1 MDLAQK
7 TLEIIS
13 KVSGKPT
20 SAIEP
25 GQNLMADLGIDSPKS
40 LQLLMDLE
48 ENLNIE
54 ISDDAAAGLE
64 TVGDILNFVQTQS

>member
-13 KVSGKPT
+13 NVSGKDA
-20 SAIEP
+20 SSLER
-25 GQNLMADLGIDSPKS
+25 GMNLMADLGIDSPKS

-48 ENLNIE
+48 DNLKIE
-54 ISDDAAAGLE
+54 IGDEDAARLE
-64 TVGDILNFVQTQS
+64 TVGDILDFVGSVA